1 MSEWKLSPD
10 QNVFIPLGGCCWRRE
25 TVVSEPRQTRT
36 IAATNIAM
44 WFSHRAREL
53 TSRIQGQLP
62 APIIS
67 LQNGFHHSFII
78 LLIVNLYR
86 YAIALSD
93 YIHRIPYNKSTQDLV
108 LLPNILTV
116 CLVGWRHSKLAD
128 THPRG
133 SWFYDF
139 VFHTT
144 GWDSADAKKD
154 FMLGEKD
161 FFGFYSKLE
170 Y

>member
-1 MSEWKLSPD
+1 MFSSHWEDAADEEKLT
-10 QNVFIPLGGCCWRRE
+10 

-53 TSRIQGQLP
+53 TARIQGQLP

-67 LQNGFHHSFII
+67 LQNGFQHSFIF

-93 YIHRIPYNKSTQDLV
+93 CIHRRIPSRTSCYSRISWLSVWLDGGTVNWPTPIHAAVDFMTLFSTPRDGT
-108 LLPNILTV
+108 LLMPKRILY
-116 CLVGWRHSKLAD
+116 W
-128 THPRG
+128 
-133 SWFYDF
+133 
-139 VFHTT
+139 
-144 GWDSADAKKD
+144 AKKIFFD
-154 FMLGEKD
+154 FIQSLNINNCHI
-161 FFGFYSKLE
+161 YVP
-170 Y
+170 